1 MDMKKFFSGLTVCA
15 FIFAATPVIADLPTV
30 YAAKGG
36 ARIAPKSAPKTAAP
50 KSSVKE
56 TAPKTG
62 PNQKEYAPSKSAK
75 DLNKEAPKANS
86 AAPSTATNAAAN
98 ASSGMG
104 NMMRNIGLFAGG
116 MLLGSLIGN
125 ALGLGGLGDIFGI
138 LANIFFV
145 VLAVIAVRFLWN
157 KFKNRNRNENVYARS
172 NENTYTQ
179 SNDIKIPPIGS
190 ASNTYEDG
198 YNPKTMADRY
208 RSR

>member
-1 MDMKKFFSGLTVCA
+1 MNMKKV
-15 FIFAATPVIADLPTV
+15 FAAIVTGVFLFTAAPVALDLPMV

-36 ARIAPKSAPKTAAP
+36 AKIAPKSAPKTSAP

-86 AAPSTATNAAAN
+86 AAPATAANAATN

-116 MLLGSLIGN
+116 MLLGSLLGN

-138 LANIFFV
+138 LANVFFII
-145 VLAVIAVRFLWN
+145 LAVLAVRFLWN
-157 KFKNRNRNENVYARS
+157 KFKNRNNNDNVYARS
-172 NENTYTQ
+172 KENVYAGNNEV
-179 SNDIKIPPIGS
+179 KIPPIGG